1 MYYASFGMLSIVI
14 HLIINFEAIWRVSK
28 DENSIVRKR
37 YKAFVLGLLFYYCS
51 DVLWGLFYA
60 SKIVPL
66 AYGDTVLFFFSMGL
80 TLFLWMRFIVVY
92 LNRKDFFSRI
102 LTYFGWCMLFLESIV
117 LLVNAFIPIMFA
129 FGSDGEYY
137 PGSARYIT
145 LGTQFLM
152 FLAMAFYPLIV
163 MGKTSKHER
172 LHLSAIGISGFAMAV
187 FIVLQLLYPL
197 LPFYAIGCLIANC
210 IIHTYVEVDQKAHHE
225 NELGSVRNIAYKDPL
240 TNVRNS
246 NAYTE
251 AKGLMEERIQNNDL
265 KELGIVVFDL
275 NNLKKV
281 NDSFG
286 HDMGDKYIQAS
297 CKMICRVYQHSPVF
311 RIGGDEFVA
320 FLEGED
326 FKNRDS
332 LIKSFDEE
340 VEKNLRSG
348 GPVVAAGMGIFDP
361 EKDFRFD
368 DVFSRAD
375 ARMYE
380 QKKLL
385 KGYV

>member
-14 HLIINFEAIWRVSK
+14 HLIINFEAIVKPVKTGNVVVW
-28 DENSIVRKR
+28 KR
-37 YKAFVLGLLFYYCS
+37 YRAFLLGLLLYYAS

-66 AYGDTVLFFFSMGL
+66 AYADTVMFFFSMGL
-80 TLFLWMRFIVVY
+80 TIFLWMRFIVAY
-92 LNRKDFFSRI
+92 LNRRDFFSKV
-102 LTYFGWCMLFLESIV
+102 LSYFGWSMLFFEIIV
-117 LLVNAFIPIMFA
+117 LILNVFFPIMFA
-129 FGSDGEYY
+129 FDKEGEYY
-137 PGSARYIT
+137 PGSARYMT
-145 LGTQFLM
+145 LGIQFLV
-152 FLAMAFYPLIV
+152 FLAMAVYPVIV
-163 MGKTSKHER
+163 ARKTEKHER
-172 LHLSAIGISGFAMAV
+172 IHLSAIGISGFTMAV
-187 FIVLQLLYPL
+187 FIVLQAIYPL

-210 IIHTYVEVDQKAHHE
+210 VIHTYVGVDRKAHHE
-225 NELGSVRNIAYKDPL
+225 SELGSVRNIAYKDPL

-348 GPVVAAGMGIFDP
+348 GPVVAAGMGIFNP
-361 EKDFRFD
+361 ESDLRFD

-375 ARMYE
+375 SRMYE